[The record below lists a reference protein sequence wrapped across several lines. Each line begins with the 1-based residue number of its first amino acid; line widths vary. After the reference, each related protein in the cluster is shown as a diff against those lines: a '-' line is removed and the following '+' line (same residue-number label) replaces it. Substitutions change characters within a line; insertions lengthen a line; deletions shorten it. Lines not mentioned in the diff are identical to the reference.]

1 MLKTINMKKV
11 IRLTEY
17 DLTRIVKR
25 VLKEESEVIKI
36 KAWKNKKDLDSG
48 YPPSF
53 NFDTTGHVIKNN
65 KVFFNGHI
73 PPANSGSDALLSIRC
88 GAGPTSWVNVENG
101 SLGKHMQGGNLV
113 TFNTLY
119 VTPAAIKLLTKKCDA
134 YASNDTK
141 VNGNYA

>member
-25 VLKEESEVIKI
+25 VLKEGSEVIKI
-36 KAWKNKKDLDSG
+36 KAWRNKKDLDSG
-48 YPPSF
+48 YPPAF

-65 KVFFNGHI
+65 RVFFNGHI

-88 GAGPTSWVNVENG
+88 GAVGNNWVNVENG
-101 SLGKHMQGGNLV
+101 ALGVKLNTGDSLHL
-113 TFNTLY
+113 
-119 VTPAAIKLLTKKCDA
+119 TPAGMKLLTKKCDA
-134 YASNDTK
+134 YVSNDTK